1 MRWLYGVLPGPP
13 AVKVVLI
20 VLIVLVA
27 LVLLGL
33 LFEWAGQFLDT
44 GGTLALL
51 SFQS

>member
-1 MRWLYGVLPGPP
+1 MRRLYRALPGPP
-13 AVKVVLI
+13 VVKVAVI
-20 VLIVLVA
+20 VLIVLVV

-51 SFQS
+51 SLQT

>member
-1 MRWLYGVLPGPP
+1 MRRLYELLPGPP
-13 AVKVVLI
+13 VVKVALI

-44 GGTLALL
+44 GGTVAVL
-51 SFQS
+51 SFLA